1 MLKELLKPRSY
12 ESALEVKNG
21 NYLRGGVGV
30 LTATTLRSMI
40 SFGGMKVAK
49 IDNETALKA
58 SISANIA
65 ISASIFI
72 YYMLAD

>member
-1 MLKELLKPRSY
+1 MLKEILKPRSY

-21 NYLRGGVGV
+21 NYLGGAIGV
-30 LTATTLRSMI
+30 LTATTLRSII

-49 IDNETALKA
+49 IDNATALKA

-65 ISASIFI
+65 ISASIFV